1 MDNKK
6 IAKNVL
12 FLYARM
18 GLLMLV
24 HLFYSRELLS
34 ALGIDNYGVYQAVC
48 GVAFAFG
55 FFCMA
60 STTASQRF
68 LTFAIG
74 KKDSE
79 QLVSVFRESFNL
91 HIAIALLTLVLGE
104 TLGLWFLNFHIKF
117 PPNSLFTA
125 NVVYQLSILSLCSTV
140 ISIPYRTMILANEK
154 MEFFAYLSIAEALS
168 KLIIV
173 LFLFL
178 FPSGRLELYAALL
191 FLCNIFFLFCH
202 KYYCN
207 KHFAE
212 SFYHRKF
219 DKDIFCKLVNFSG
232 WNVLTNFAEMTT
244 EQGLVLLLNIFHGI
258 VVNAAMGIAMLVR
271 NATNQFLANFQLAYQ
286 PQIVKSYAEGS
297 IDDLFKLII
306 RSSKFSFFLLFMII
320 VPVILYMDFLL
331 AFWLR
336 EVPENA
342 SIFCK
347 LLLVDILFW
356 TWLGPLWMSIHAT
369 GFVKKFQISL
379 CITNLLIPIFSYVL
393 LANGFLPE
401 TVLYARIASDFLNI
415 FIHIYFAY
423 ALISLPVLDFLSK
436 VFIPSIL
443 VILISISLPILLNK
457 YLLFI
462 PCFVLS
468 ILSVG
473 LSKEERSAIFLY
485 LQRLAKCLK
494 I

>member
-6 IAKNVL
+6 IAKNIL

-34 ALGIDNYGVYQAVC
+34 ALGIDNYGIYQAVC
-48 GVAFAFG
+48 GVAFAFA
-55 FFCMA
+55 FLCMA

-74 KKDSE
+74 KKNSE
-79 QLVSVFRESFNL
+79 QLSSVFRESFNL
-91 HIAIALLTLVLGE
+91 HFAITLLTFVLGE
-104 TLGLWFLNFHIKF
+104 TLGLWFLNFHVKL
-117 PPNSLFTA
+117 PPNSLFAA

-140 ISIPYRTMILANEK
+140 ISIPYRTLILANEK

-178 FPSGRLELYAALL
+178 FPSGRLELYVALL
-191 FLCNIFFLFCH
+191 FLCNIFFLLCH

-212 SFYHRKF
+212 SFYHKKF
-219 DKDIFCKLVNFSG
+219 DKDIFRKLVNFSG

-244 EQGLVLLLNIFHGI
+244 EQGLAILLNIFHGV
-258 VVNAAMGIAMLVR
+258 VVNAAMGIAVLIR
-271 NATNQFLANFQLAYQ
+271 NAINQFLANFQLAYQ

-297 IDDLFKLII
+297 INDLFKLII

-320 VPVILYMDFLL
+320 VPVILYMDSLL
-331 AFWLR
+331 AFWLK
-336 EVPENA
+336 EVPDNT

-347 LLLVDILFW
+347 LLLIDILFL

-379 CITNLLIPIFSYVL
+379 CVTNLLIPIFSYIL
-393 LANGFLPE
+393 LANGFMPE
-401 TVLYARIASDFLNI
+401 TVLYVRIASDFLNV
-415 FIHIYFAY
+415 FVHIYFAHT
-423 ALISLPVLDFLSK
+423 LINLPVWSFLSK
-436 VFIPSIL
+436 VFIPSVL
-443 VILISISLPILLNK
+443 VVLISISLPILFNK
-457 YLLFI
+457 PLFFI
-462 PCFVLS
+462 PGF
-468 ILSVG
+468 ILAILLAG

-485 LQRLAKCLK
+485 LQGLAKCLK